1 MSSPSSRNPLW
12 GGARKQ
18 STEQQRHV
26 RIWAEL
32 WGADIRH
39 LRNEEGQLVGEVWL
53 DDHVVPLRM
62 PVEEP
67 FGWRARTR
75 TRTAVDDAVGNA
87 VAMIRRD
94 RVRTGSQLDRETG
107 CAFTLSSLPCLR

>member
-1 MSSPSSRNPLW
+1 MSEPSYLAPRQ
-12 GGARKQ
+12 GGDRFR

-39 LRNEEGQLVGEVWL
+39 LRNENGQLVGEVWL

-62 PVEEP
+62 PVEVP

-75 TRTAVDDAVGNA
+75 TKNEVNGMLAKLKHNTQ
-87 VAMIRRD
+87 RRA
-94 RVRTGSQLDRETG
+94 L
-107 CAFTLSSLPCLR
+107 